1 MVVVLGVPGCSQI
14 FGLEPPT
21 HGGATDAAGTDVDP
35 PGRTDAHSD
44 GAIELDT
51 DGDGITDRDD
61 NCPTVPN
68 TSQFDEEKDGVG
80 DVCDKCPIS
89 TNNADGDGD
98 GVGDACDPN
107 PQTGGE
113 VLKLFEGFHAVPQ
126 TWTLDGGSW
135 TQGPGDTLLGTATS
149 GNQAGI
155 YLPAAYSAHETVT
168 TSATMTNA
176 LGTGYRIMAI
186 KDDAA
191 IGGFAVVCSTMI
203 DSGTNTLYNN
213 VYNQPAGTYYQRA
226 AFNWSLNTPVII
238 KSVREDTDFDCIE
251 AQGSTSATTMAFETT
266 NTNNARIGLHIQSSV
281 TRFDWLMVVTS
292 P

>member
-21 HGGATDAAGTDVDP
+21 HGSATDAAGGDANHP
-35 PGRTDAHSD
+35 SSSDAHSD

-61 NCPTVPN
+61 NCPTVSN
-68 TSQFDEEKDGVG
+68 AGQYDEEKDGIG

-89 TNNADGDGD
+89 TNNTDGDGD

-126 TWTLDGGSW
+126 AWSIDGGTW
-135 TQGPGDTLLGTATS
+135 TQGSNDTLLGTTTT
-149 GNQAGI
+149 GNQGDI
-155 YLPAAYSAHETVT
+155 FLPAAYSAHETVT
-168 TSATMTNA
+168 TSATMTSS
-176 LGTGYRIMAI
+176 LGTSFRIMGI
-186 KDDAA
+186 KDNAA
-191 IGGFAVVCSTMI
+191 IGGFAVVCSTMN
-203 DSGTNTLYNN
+203 DSGTLYNN
-213 VYNQPAGTYYQRA
+213 VYEQPAGTFYQRT

-238 KSVREDTDFDCIE
+238 KSTREDTDFDCVDT
-251 AQGSTSATTMAFETT
+251 QGATSTTTMAFEST
-266 NTNNARIGLHIQSSV
+266 NTNNARIGLHIQSCV
-281 TRFDWLMVVTS
+281 TKFDWLMVVTS